1 MQEFTWETGTGAYE
15 LTTEKGNTFLIVT
28 GGSMESQPS
37 TEGIAQQLGVLFV
50 EYEGYTEYGNHIVFL

>member
-1 MQEFTWETGTGAYE
+1 MQEFTWKTGTGAYE

-50 EYEGYTEYGNHIVFL
+50 EYEGYT